1 MSSAWKVIYLI
12 ITIELPIFLILVFQ
26 QRKGEDVIVDRT
38 KKKNQT
44 ETETALPGN
53 CQVVFCNVDIR
64 GVNKG
69 TQIET
74 CKVSLL
80 K

>member
-1 MSSAWKVIYLI
+1 MLLW
-12 ITIELPIFLILVFQ
+12 IEQ
-26 QRKGEDVIVDRT
+26 